1 MLKSKLI
8 TVCFI
13 IILLL
18 PISLQTVKADN
29 VEITIGKIATDS
41 SAFGPAGVLA
51 QIAIDDIN
59 DYMEAN
65 SIPYTFTV
73 EMKDA
78 MSSDATHLEKIKEL
92 ESTGVRFINGGGWS
106 NMALSAL
113 PYCND
118 KGILLVSSSST
129 TPVLEIA
136 GDNLFRFCPSDIWQ
150 GPAIASMIKKYG
162 YMNTIVVWRGD
173 AWGDGLA
180 ETFKSAYVKLGGRI
194 IGDSSTRYGIEAT
207 DFSDVLSSAE
217 RQMTNAQMRYGAYKT
232 CVLLLAF
239 NEAAKIITQAEA
251 YPKIYDTKWFGG
263 DGTARNWRVHDDAP
277 DQACHLKLFSVLAKE
292 EHGYWWDS
300 VAERYDAEVHQG
312 FTYYNAFDYD
322 IYWVIAL
329 SIAQAGYPGVDVM
342 AVKAILPGVAAGFD
356 GASGHIL
363 LNAYG
368 DRVYAGC
375 EIWGFYAS
383 GGEAQMIS
391 FGKIDASNRVTW
403 NTIALKHYLTGCA
416 NGAVMRY
423 VSAYSSKVI
432 GGSWSLSVDNMG
444 AEFKLAYKEQ
454 NLKPSIEDSP
464 RYSVDYFKAYSRL
477 ERVVS
482 QSSSKTVV
490 ECSLHFEKD
499 WAKMDGTRELVE
511 SDLLATITVT
521 KYGVTVD
528 LPTPILGQN
537 FDILGSTYRYSF

>member
-1 MLKSKLI
+1 VLKN
-8 TVCFI
+8 VG
-13 IILLL
+13 
-18 PISLQTVKADN
+18 DN
-29 VEITIGKIATDS
+29 
-41 SAFGPAGVLA
+41 
-51 QIAIDDIN
+51 
-59 DYMEAN
+59 
-65 SIPYTFTV
+65 
-73 EMKDA
+73 
-78 MSSDATHLEKIKEL
+78 
-92 ESTGVRFINGGGWS
+92 
-106 NMALSAL
+106 ALSSR
-113 PYCND
+113 P
-118 KGILLVSSSST
+118 ILSAAS
-129 TPVLEIA
+129 
-136 GDNLFRFCPSDIWQ
+136 LF
-150 GPAIASMIKKYG
+150 
-162 YMNTIVVWRGD
+162 NTMQ
-173 AWGDGLA
+173 
-180 ETFKSAYVKLGGRI
+180 SAR
-194 IGDSSTRYGIEAT
+194 
-207 DFSDVLSSAE
+207 
-217 RQMTNAQMRYGAYKT
+217 
-232 CVLLLAF
+232 
-239 NEAAKIITQAEA
+239 
-251 YPKIYDTKWFGG
+251 
-263 DGTARNWRVHDDAP
+263 
-277 DQACHLKLFSVLAKE
+277 
-292 EHGYWWDS
+292 
-300 VAERYDAEVHQG
+300 
-312 FTYYNAFDYD
+312 
-322 IYWVIAL
+322 
-329 SIAQAGYPGVDVM
+329 
-342 AVKAILPGVAAGFD
+342 D

-416 NGAVMRY
+416 NGAVTWY

-482 QSSSKTVV
+482 QPISKTVV
-490 ECSLHFEKD
+490 ECSLHFEKN

-537 FDILGSTYRYSF
+537 FDILGSTYRYNF